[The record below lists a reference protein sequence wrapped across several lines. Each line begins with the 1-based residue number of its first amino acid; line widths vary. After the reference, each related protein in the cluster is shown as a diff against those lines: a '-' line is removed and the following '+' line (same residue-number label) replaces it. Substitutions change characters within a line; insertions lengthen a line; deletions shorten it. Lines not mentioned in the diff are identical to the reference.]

1 MPPYPP
7 EAGPRSAGCL
17 RRIAA
22 AFSWGLAVA
31 LLAACGQPQPA
42 VGGRAETSRGL
53 DFQPAQGRLAGLSWT
68 DAKPPEGLRARVPKL
83 RRNAAEVFA
92 DPRDRDAAGPLRAEA
107 VLDLLFGKADSALR
121 GFSRVAELAPGDA
134 LVWSDLAAVRL
145 QRGMA
150 FSDPYELLLAL
161 GAAERAFRFDPELPA
176 GRFNRALALQ
186 RLGFYD
192 RGREE
197 WRLYLQ
203 SEREAGWILA
213 ARTHLTELDR
223 HRRPPTSQERYAAFA
238 QAVAKGDLRRAQ
250 EMVARSPQLFRERA
264 EETLLPAWADA
275 QARGDE
281 ADAQRQWTRAR
292 VIGKALAAR
301 GGDRMVADSLAQLE
315 QARQRRP
322 GSGLALAEAVRGYG
336 RGVLL
341 ARQGECAQALPVL
354 QAARGELSRL
364 QSPLAGWAGYWT
376 AFCRYQHSQ
385 YGLALKALRPLTQ
398 KRFRDRYPALHG
410 RSLSLV
416 GLIQIIQGDPTASG
430 VAYQTALVDFQRLG
444 EAGNAARTAALQ
456 AINLEY
462 LGRRPEA
469 WRQLYPALLDT
480 ETLENPAARQI
491 INLTAAWIALQ
502 EGEREIALLFQD
514 ELVRNA
520 LDLQVAQGIV
530 EALRGRSEI
539 RLALGDR
546 SGAARDLGPA
556 RSHLAE
562 VSDSASR
569 EVLQGD
575 LKLAEAKLA
584 GSPQE
589 ALDLLDDVVRI
600 FRSSSYHYRL
610 AQAFH
615 ARATALQALGR
626 SAEAERDLARAIE
639 EFERQRER
647 IDVLEQRI
655 SYFDQTREILDAMI
669 QLQMEQRHRFDIAFS
684 YSERARARVLLD
696 WLLAQPAGRMSPAP
710 HGQAEPAFGDPASL
724 QRRLSAGT
732 AVLEYWALPRS
743 LVIWVLRRDNFQ
755 VQSVPVDRRTLEGL
769 VQRLSHELA
778 QKQRTAVLRTS
789 AQLYDLL
796 IRPVARHL
804 RPGDRLV
811 AVPDGALHR
820 LPFVLLRDRRTE
832 RYLIEDHICSV
843 APSVRIL
850 LASLAKDREL
860 AVPQPPRALVI
871 SNPAFDLALFP
882 SLLRL
887 KSTWTEEAVLRSFP
901 GSRIVRDQAA
911 TRKTFLEAAGQ
922 FDIVHF
928 GGHSL
933 VNPEYPLLSQ
943 MVFAADADD
952 PNRGVL
958 YSGDILRQSFP
969 RTRLAV
975 LASCSTATG
984 KISRTEGIESLA
996 RPFLATGVPAVVAA
1010 LWDVDDALTAKLFS
1024 RFYGHLRESF
1034 DPTAAL
1040 REAQIEALRAGTAAE
1055 SNPKSWGAFEL
1066 IGGSSVHP

>member
-1 MPPYPP
+1 M
-7 EAGPRSAGCL
+7 S
-17 RRIAA
+17 
-22 AFSWGLAVA
+22 
-31 LLAACGQPQPA
+31 LLAACGRSRPTMR
-42 VGGRAETSRGL
+42 GGEETSRKL
-53 DFQPAQGRLAGLSWT
+53 EFQPAQGRLAGLSWT
-68 DAKPPEGLRARVPKL
+68 DAKPLEGLRDRVSKL

-92 DPRDRDAAGPLRAEA
+92 DPRERDAAGPLRAEA
-107 VLDLLFGKADSALR
+107 VLDLLSGRADPALR
-121 GFSRVAELAPGDA
+121 ELSRVAELAPGNA

-161 GAAERAFRFDPELPA
+161 GAAERAFRLDPGLPA

-192 RGREE
+192 RAREV

-203 SEREAGWILA
+203 SEPEAGWILA
-213 ARTHLTELDR
+213 ARTHVMELDR
-223 HRRPPTSQERYAAFA
+223 HQRPPTSQERYAAFE

-250 EMVARSPQLFRERA
+250 AMVARSLQLFRERA

-275 QARGDE
+275 RARGDE
-281 ADAQRQWTRAR
+281 AEAQRQWTRAR
-292 VIGKALAAR
+292 VIGEALAAQ
-301 GGDRMVADSLAQLE
+301 GGDRMVSDSLAHLE
-315 QARQRRP
+315 QARQSRP
-322 GSGLALAEAVRGYG
+322 GSGRELAEAVRRYG
-336 RGVLL
+336 RGVSF

-354 QAARGELSRL
+354 QAARGELNRL

-398 KRFRDRYPALHG
+398 ERFRDRYPALHG
-410 RSLSLV
+410 RSLSLA

-444 EAGNAARTAALQ
+444 EVGNAARTAALQ
-456 AINLEY
+456 SLNLEY

-480 ETLENPAARQI
+480 ETLANPAARQI

-502 EGEREIALLFQD
+502 EGEREIALWFQD

-520 LDLQVAQGIV
+520 QDLQEAQGIV

-539 RLALGDR
+539 LVALGDR
-546 SGAARDLGPA
+546 AGATRDLGLA
-556 RSHLAE
+556 RRHLAE
-562 VSDSASR
+562 VPDRDSRA
-569 EVLQGD
+569 VLEGD

-610 AQAFH
+610 AQALH
-615 ARATALQALGR
+615 ARATVLQALGR
-626 SAEAERDLARAIE
+626 SAEAEKDYARAIE

-647 IDVLEQRI
+647 IDSQEQRI

-669 QLQMEQRHRFDIAFS
+669 QLQMEQRHRFDTAFA
-684 YSERARARVLLD
+684 YGERARARVLLD
-696 WLLAQPAGRMSPAP
+696 WLLAQPAGRTSPAP
-710 HGQAEPAFGDPASL
+710 HGPAEPAAGDPASL
-724 QRRLSAGT
+724 QRRLPAGT

-743 LVIWVLRRDNFQ
+743 LVIWVLRRDDFQ
-755 VQSVPVDRRTLEGL
+755 VQSVPVDRRTLEVL
-769 VQRLSHELA
+769 AQRLARELA
-778 QKQRTAVLRTS
+778 RKQKTAVLRTS

-804 RPGDRLV
+804 QPGDRLV

-820 LPFVLLRDRRTE
+820 LPFVLLRDRQTE

-850 LASLAKDREL
+850 LASLARDREL
-860 AVPQPPRALVI
+860 TTPQPPRALVI
-871 SNPAFDLALFP
+871 SDPAFDLETFP
-882 SLLRL
+882 NLVRL
-887 KSTWTEEAVLRSFP
+887 TSPWTDEAVARAFP
-901 GSRIVRDQAA
+901 GSRIVRDQVA
-911 TRKTFLEAAGQ
+911 TKKTFLEAAGQ

-933 VNPEYPLLSQ
+933 VNPDYPLLSQ
-943 MVFAADADD
+943 MVFAAVPGD

-958 YSGDILRQSFP
+958 YSGDVLRQSFP

-996 RPFLATGVPAVVAA
+996 RPFLATGVPAVVAS
-1010 LWDVDDALTAKLFS
+1010 LWDVDDEPTAKLFS
-1024 RFYGHLRESF
+1024 RFYGHLRETF
-1034 DPTAAL
+1034 DPAAAL
-1040 REAQIEALRAGTAAE
+1040 REAQLEALAAGTAAE
-1055 SNPKSWGAFEL
+1055 SDPRSWGAFEL
-1066 IGGSSVHP
+1066 IGGNSVPR